1 MVGKEIV
8 EHTPI
13 DEASS
18 IDEVFRVV
26 TEFLGHNNAPRVG
39 EVSEDNSLVVEEP
52 IAKKISSILFQRL
65 YWSSLQP

>member
-1 MVGKEIV
+1 MDGKEIV

-26 TEFLGHNNAPRVG
+26 TEFSCDNNAPH
-39 EVSEDNSLVVEEP
+39 
-52 IAKKISSILFQRL
+52 
-65 YWSSLQP
+65 